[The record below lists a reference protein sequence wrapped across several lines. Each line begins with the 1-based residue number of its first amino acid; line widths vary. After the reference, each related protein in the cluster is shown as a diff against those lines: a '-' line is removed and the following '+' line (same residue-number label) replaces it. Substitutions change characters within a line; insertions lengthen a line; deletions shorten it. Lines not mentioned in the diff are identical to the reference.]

1 MSERKIDVLVVRWYE
16 RRNATIV
23 GRWLDAAREHLPEA
37 VPVRFG
43 DTEPLRG
50 RGGPA
55 EIQAAWDDAS
65 PLLFLVG
72 KKPVYHMSMAGGG
85 SGWPV
90 KHGPTAVQSLNIV
103 AEPDD
108 VRVKEFALA
117 LMSEDTF
124 YVSASVAGG
133 MTLDR
138 NALWGPAEQPEEA
151 YLAPMGDWLGL
162 PPSPPAWALFGKDY
176 ARLAGGT
183 SYRNGPWV
191 DEKLQARLS
200 EIDPAQRYARKMPR
214 GLRRSAWQLIT
225 GR

>member
-1 MSERKIDVLVVRWYE
+1 MSEVKIDVLVVRWYE

-23 GRWLDAAREHLPEA
+23 RRWLDAAREHLPEA

-43 DTEPLRG
+43 DSEPLRG
-50 RGGPA
+50 RGGDA
-55 EIQAAWDDAS
+55 EVQAAWAS
-65 PLLFLVG
+65 AAPLLFLTG
-72 KKPVYHMSMAGGG
+72 KKPVFHMSMAGGG

-90 KHGPTAVQSLNIV
+90 KHGPTSVQSLNVV

-108 VRVKEFALA
+108 PRVRAFARA
-117 LMSEDTF
+117 VMGEDTF

-133 MTLDR
+133 MSLDR
-138 NALWGPAEQPEEA
+138 NTLWGPAERPEEP

-162 PPSPPAWALFGKDY
+162 PPTPPAWWLFGPQY
-176 ARLAGGT
+176 ARAAGGD
-183 SYRNGPWV
+183 GWV
-191 DEKLQARLS
+191 DAKYQARLD
-200 EIDPAQRYARKMPR
+200 EVDPARRYARKMPR